1 MSAFLFDTLLW
12 TGVLIAVVL
21 LVRRPVARTLGSR
34 AAYALWALPML
45 RLLLPPLVLPAW
57 MAPAEPVEGVLLA
70 VPVEAGTSLAEPAMP
85 GAVPVAA
92 MPLIAWDTLLLSIWL
107 AGAAI
112 FLARRYSLYFRMR
125 RDLLARA
132 RPVGETH
139 DVRLVETP
147 DTDGPVAFG
156 VIDKVVALPEGFM
169 AAQDRTARDM
179 AIAHE
184 LAHHR
189 GRDLLCNMIVQPLF
203 AVHWFNPLSVMGW
216 NALRRDQEAACDA
229 RVIASCP
236 HEGRAAYAA
245 VIARFATSSP
255 RAPRLVL
262 AAPMACPVLGDRS
275 IIHRLK
281 ALAMNDISERRR
293 WAGRLALGATA
304 LALPLTASVSYAQV
318 DPPAAPAAPEAPEA
332 PATVEAP
339 MPPAPPA
346 APSAWTDE
354 KGTIHDI
361 DAELSQTKQGKDGRN
376 RTVRVERNVDD
387 NGKVTGRRYVV
398 KHGYAMTAEER
409 AEFEKDMAEMRKEL
423 HEELGENGEMQ
434 RELRREFAEDGRF
447 HKEMRLAIADAHN
460 ATPRVKV
467 ACRTGQREVTESITG
482 KDGRE
487 ELWVCQAAALAEAR
501 PAIAEA
507 RAEIAAESQISARER
522 AEALRALDEA
532 ARKTRA
538 D

>member
-12 TGVLIAVVL
+12 TGVLIAAVL

-57 MAPAEPVEGVLLA
+57 MAPTAPVEADLLA
-70 VPVEAGTSLAEPAMP
+70 VPVEAATTLAEPAMP
-85 GAVPVAA
+85 VAEPVAA
-92 MPLIAWDTLLLSIWL
+92 MPLIALETLLLTIWL

-112 FLARRYSLYFRMR
+112 FLVRRYSLYFRMR
-125 RDLLARA
+125 RELLARA
-132 RPVGETH
+132 RPVGETR

-179 AIAHE
+179 AISHE

-318 DPPAAPAAPEAPEA
+318 DPPAAPPAPEVPAAAEA
-332 PATVEAP
+332 PI
-339 MPPAPPA
+339 PPVPPA

-361 DAELSQTKQGKDGRN
+361 DAELSRTMQGKDGRN
-376 RTVRVERNVDD
+376 RIVRVERNVDD
-387 NGKVTGRRYVV
+387 NGKVTERRYVV

-423 HEELGENGEMQ
+423 HEELGEHGEMQ
-434 RELRREFAEDGRF
+434 RELRKEFAKDGRF
-447 HKEMRLAIADAHN
+447 HKEMRLAIANAHN
-460 ATPRVKV
+460 STPRVKV

-501 PAIAEA
+501 AAIAEA

-532 ARKTRA
+532 GRKTRA